1 MEESLKKIYYM
12 KNYPKETA
20 ERMATHLSTN
30 ETYSEYS

>member
-1 MEESLKKIYYM
+1 M

-30 ETYSEYS
+30 ETYSEYSLKGVTGYVR